1 MSEVKQLYQD
11 KVNGFIYNDIDELDG
26 YKSLLD
32 LGVTPE
38 KLEEAGMKNEAECFR
53 LFMQQHG
60 LD

>member
-11 KVNGFIYNDIDELDG
+11 KVNEFIYNDIDELDG

-32 LGVTPE
+32 LDVTPE
-38 KLEEAGMKNEAECFR
+38 KLEEAGMTSEAECFR

-60 LD
+60 LN